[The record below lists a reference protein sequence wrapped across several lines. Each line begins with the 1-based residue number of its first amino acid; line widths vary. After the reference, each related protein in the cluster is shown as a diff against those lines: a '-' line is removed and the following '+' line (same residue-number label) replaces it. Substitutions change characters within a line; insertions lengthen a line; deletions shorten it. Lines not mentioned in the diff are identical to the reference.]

1 MPFSQEDKISKKDK
15 EEFGSTKLENKRERI
30 IVVKVRI
37 TAIIKGEG
45 RNLLKIF
52 SMNFVKYMC

>member
-1 MPFSQEDKISKKDK
+1 V
-15 EEFGSTKLENKRERI
+15 STKLENIRARI

-52 SMNFVKYMC
+52 SMNFVKYMY

>member
-15 EEFGSTKLENKRERI
+15 EEFRSTKLENLRARI

-52 SMNFVKYMC
+52 SMNFVKYMY